1 MGVYLTSDI
10 SRCLGAILCSA
21 DPPLLLPT
29 VLSLPSLK
37 TDHAERVNP
46 YCRNNDRHTLAKP
59 FKRPLKPNGLFF
71 VLFLSQRVN
80 FCSGTDDLP
89 ASDFVR
95 CT

>member
-1 MGVYLTSDI
+1 MAVYLTSDI
-10 SRCLGAILCSA
+10 SRCLGAILCSV

-29 VLSLPSLK
+29 VSSLPSLK
-37 TDHAERVNP
+37 TDHAERMNP
-46 YCRNNDRHTLAKP
+46 CCRINDRHRLANP
-59 FKRPLKPNGLFF
+59 FKRPLKPKGLFF
-71 VLFLSQRVN
+71 SLFFSRRVN